1 MNQPLIR
8 PSLYFFG
15 TRPLPCPYLEGR
27 TERKVVTEL
36 TGPNAEEAYERL
48 SRAGFRRSYELAY
61 RPACPGCNACV
72 PVRIVVPEF
81 EATRS
86 QRRVLRDNPG
96 LTADDLEAIATVEQY
111 RLFSLY
117 QRTRHGGGDMS
128 AMSLEDYR
136 AMIEHSPVTSR
147 TVEFR
152 DGNGALAAV
161 MLMDRLRD
169 ALSAVYSFFD
179 PGGRSLGTFMILW
192 MIRRARELGL
202 PFVYLGYWIEGLEKM
217 AYKARFRP
225 LEALQENGW
234 RVLDS

>member
-1 MNQPLIR
+1 M
-8 PSLYFFG
+8 
-15 TRPLPCPYLEGR
+15 
-27 TERKVVTEL
+27 VTEL
-36 TGPNAEEAYERL
+36 TGPDAQEAYERL
-48 SRAGFRRSYELAY
+48 SRAGFRRSYEVAY

-86 QRRVLRDNPG
+86 QRRVLRDNAG
-96 LTADDLEAIATVEQY
+96 LTADDLEAVATVEQY
-111 RLFSLY
+111 RLFSRY

-152 DGNGALAAV
+152 DRNGALAAV

-179 PGGRSLGTFMILW
+179 PGGRSLGTFMVLW

-217 AYKARFRP
+217 EYKARFRP
-225 LEALQENGW
+225 LEALREEGW

>member
-1 MNQPLIR
+1 M
-8 PSLYFFG
+8 
-15 TRPLPCPYLEGR
+15 
-27 TERKVVTEL
+27 VTEL
-36 TGPNAEEAYERL
+36 TGPDAEEAYERL
-48 SRAGFRRSYELAY
+48 SRAGFRRSYEVAY

-86 QRRVLRDNPG
+86 QRRVLRDNAG
-96 LTADDLEAIATVEQY
+96 LTADDMEAIATVEQY
-111 RLFSLY
+111 RLFSRY
-117 QRTRHGGGDMS
+117 QRTRHGGGEMS
-128 AMSLEDYR
+128 AMNLEDYR

-152 DGNGALAAV
+152 DRHGALAAV

-179 PGGRSLGTFMILW
+179 PGGRSLGTFMVLW

-217 AYKARFRP
+217 EYKARFRP
-225 LEALQENGW
+225 LEALREDGW